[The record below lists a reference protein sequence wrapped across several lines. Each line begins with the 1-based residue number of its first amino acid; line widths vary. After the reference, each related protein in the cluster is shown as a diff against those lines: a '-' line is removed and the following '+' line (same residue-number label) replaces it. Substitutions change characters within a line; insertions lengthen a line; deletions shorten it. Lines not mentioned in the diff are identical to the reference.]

1 MWVFHIHNS
10 FDWVDT
16 PWPWDLKFELK
27 HKFVFVCSHYE
38 HETFQTCFENFS
50 QIKVPTCYGLRLS
63 STRCRVWFNCTLSLH
78 FYNDRHPLFGQ
89 PLTWKPPN
97 PLSHW
102 WLWLCIR
109 GGYIYHSH
117 AEGTCISFLLSISH
131 FTQIFTWASK
141 CLIGTPPYAK
151 GFTGHIRSNQ
161 VMSQHI
167 YNLLYVSSF

>member
-102 WLWLCIR
+102 WLWLRIR
-109 GGYIYHSH
+109 TIYTILLMQKGDVSHSYSLNPPPPLQVTTTMRRGIH
-117 AEGTCISFLLSISH
+117 RPQSF
-131 FTQIFTWASK
+131 
-141 CLIGTPPYAK
+141 
-151 GFTGHIRSNQ
+151 
-161 VMSQHI
+161 
-167 YNLLYVSSF
+167 